1 MRVAVIDTYYLPF
14 LAALYREEPALTD
27 AGYQLQ
33 LDALMR
39 RKMGTADAYSHY
51 LREHGHEAVDMVAN
65 CTQLQAAW
73 ARDYGGALPR
83 ALGRPSGRIGRQFM
97 LHSVLHA
104 QLRALDPEVVYIQ
117 DMRLLTRPELDL
129 LRRQGRLVVGQIA
142 SAPPPARVVRGYDL
156 VVTSFPHFVD
166 RFAALGVDCAY
177 LPLAFDVRI
186 AEHLAAE
193 GLEPNPAANRPHP
206 VAFVGGITAEH
217 SSGTALLER
226 LAGRVPLAI
235 WGYGVESLGSDS
247 PLRAC
252 HSGEVWGMDMYR
264 VLARSKIVVNRHIR
278 AAEGY
283 ANNMRMFEATGVG
296 ALLIT
301 ERSPNLAELFEPGR
315 EVLAYGGAEELIE
328 LIEHYLAEPVELG
341 RIADAGHH
349 RTLADH
355 DYRRRIGEL
364 AELLEQR
371 LPRKR

>member
-1 MRVAVIDTYYLPF
+1 MRVAVLDTYYLPF
-14 LAALYREEPALTD
+14 LAALYREKPELSE
-27 AGYQLQ
+27 AGYQHQ
-33 LDALMR
+33 LGALLR
-39 RKMGTADAYSHY
+39 RQMGTADVYSYY
-51 LREHGHEAVDMVAN
+51 LRAHGHQAVDLVAN
-65 CTQLQAAW
+65 CAQLQVAW
-73 ARDYGGALPR
+73 AREYGGALPR
-83 ALGRPSGRIGRQFM
+83 AFGRASGRIGRQLL

-104 QLRALDPEVVYIQ
+104 QMRALDPEVVYIQ

-142 SAPPPARVVRGYDL
+142 SAPPPVRVVRGYDL

-186 AEHLAAE
+186 GERLAAE
-193 GLEPNPAANRPHP
+193 GLDPKPAATRPHQ
-206 VAFVGGITAEH
+206 VAFVGGITPEH

-226 LAGRVPLAI
+226 LASRVPLAI
-235 WGYGVESLGSDS
+235 WGYGVESLRSDS
-247 PLRAC
+247 PLKAC
-252 HSGEVWGMDMYR
+252 HRGEAWGMDMYR

-301 ERSPNLAELFEPGR
+301 ERSPNLSELFEPGR
-315 EVLAYGGAEELIE
+315 EVLAYGGADELIE
-328 LIEHYLAEPVELG
+328 LIEHYLAEPAELD
-341 RIADAGHH
+341 RVAGAGQR
-349 RTLADH
+349 RTVADH

-364 AELLEQR
+364 AELLGQR
-371 LPRKR
+371 LSSKR